1 MIYSKSVYP
10 IIFFG
15 CFLFLFCS
23 CRNGQVKKKPPEKD
37 LVKRT
42 GQMQERISEDLQK
55 ILDYLN
61 VKDGRL
67 NDSVSIAYVG
77 LLDSF
82 YETNNYQPLWSKDE
96 KWLPLEDSL
105 YSFIE
110 NSKDYGLFPADYHFR
125 SLAFINR
132 VFLADTLAKKNAV
145 LWARADV
152 LLTDA
157 FFTLVKHL
165 KQGRFKYDSVTL
177 RTDTVLKDQIYLQT
191 LDTSLRSGSI
201 REPLHHLE
209 PRYAGYDSLK
219 AQIKNYLAK
228 AVFTPYTY
236 LYYPYKDSVSFF
248 KSLQRRLQELGILS
262 HDTFDMDTTA
272 FVIVLKKYQRTHGLK
287 VTGGVSDQLVD
298 NLNNTDWERFKSIAV
313 NLDRYKLLPDS
324 LPQSYV
330 WVNLPSFY
338 MKVIDDDTLAFQSK
352 VIVGRPDARTPLL
365 TSEISNFVTFPQWT
379 VPYSIIFKE
388 MLPKIQENVE
398 YLNKENL
405 MVVDKNDSVLDPH
418 KIRWERISKKNFPYL
433 IKQRQGDDNSL
444 GVIKFNF
451 RNKYSVYLHDTN
463 VRWLFGKSFRALS
476 HGCVRVKEWKKLANF
491 LLRSDSTGQQADS
504 LKAWIGRQEK
514 HTINGFPKLPVFIRY
529 FTCDARSG
537 KIKFYEDIYEED
549 RFLRE
554 KYFTGKTVN

>member
-1 MIYSKSVYP
+1 MSYFKSLYP

-15 CFLFLFCS
+15 CLVFLVDS
-23 CRNGQVKKKPPEKD
+23 CRNKSLKKKLPEKD
-37 LVKRT
+37 LVKRS

-55 ILDYLN
+55 IVEYLK

-67 NDSVSIAYVG
+67 NDSVSIAYLS

-82 YETNNYQPLWSKDE
+82 YETNDYQPVWSKDA
-96 KWLPLEDSL
+96 KWLASGDSL
-105 YSFIE
+105 YNFIE

-125 SLAFINR
+125 PLAFINR
-132 VFLADTLAKKNAV
+132 VFVADSLAKKNAV
-145 LWARADV
+145 LWARSDI

-177 RTDTVLKDQIYLQT
+177 RTDTVLKDEIYWRT
-191 LDTSLRSGSI
+191 LDTAIRSGGI
-201 REPLHHLE
+201 RESLHQLE
-209 PRYAGYDSLK
+209 PKYPGYDSLK

-228 AVFTPYTY
+228 AVFSPYTY
-236 LYYPYKDSVSFF
+236 LYYPYQDSVRFF
-248 KSLQRRLQELGILS
+248 KSLQKRLQELGILS
-262 HDTFDMDTTA
+262 GDIFDMDTTA
-272 FVIVLKKYQRTHGLK
+272 FVKVLKRYQRTHGLTI
-287 VTGGVSDQLVD
+287 TGRVSDQLVD
-298 NLNNTDWERFKSIAV
+298 NLNNTDWEKFKSIAI

-324 LPQSYV
+324 LPKTYA
-330 WVNLPSFY
+330 WVNLPAFTLR
-338 MKVIDDDTLAFQSK
+338 VVDDDTLVFQSK

-379 VPYSIIFKE
+379 VPFSIIFKE

-398 YLNKENL
+398 YLIKENL
-405 MVVDKNDSVLDPH
+405 MVVDQNDSVLDPH
-418 KIRWERISKKNFPYL
+418 KIKWERISRNHFPYV
-433 IKQRQGDDNSL
+433 IKQQQGDDNSL

-451 RNKYSVYLHDTN
+451 RNKYSVYIHDTN

-476 HGCVRVKEWKKLANF
+476 HGCVRLKEWKKLANF
-491 LLRSDSTGQQADS
+491 LLRSDSTGHQADS

-514 HTINGFPKLPVFIRY
+514 HTISGFPKLPVFIRY
-529 FTCDARSG
+529 FTCESKNG
-537 KIKFYEDIYEED
+537 KLKFYEDIYEED